1 MEKLNLPLLISF
13 LGLGFLLSGAH
24 ADVRFPNAPAPIA
37 AVSDTLPPEKKIHFL
52 STKDNQRVEMEVI
65 NDQVVYLK
73 INDRVI
79 PASEYA
85 QYQSLTDELR
95 SKDPA
100 RRKPAP
106 KPAPATAP
114 KEEVVVFEPGAQPNG
129 EIQPFQP
136 YPGEWPTDTVVV
148 SHLESKDK
156 QWQEV
161 TADTIVAFKWPPPRT
176 PASSDLTTALGQKLL
191 QDGLITD
198 QKNFSAELGPFG
210 MKVNGKTQP
219 AEVLSTYQAWYEQ
232 YTGKPIGGSWISIQA
247 TTTKE

>member
-1 MEKLNLPLLISF
+1 MAKLILPLLLPF
-13 LGLGFLLSGAH
+13 LGSGSLLFGAH
-24 ADVRFPNAPAPIA
+24 ADVSFPNPPAPIA
-37 AVSDTLPPEKKIHFL
+37 VVSDTLPPEKKIRFL
-52 STKDNQRVEMEVI
+52 STKDDERVEMEVI

-106 KPAPATAP
+106 KPAPP
-114 KEEVVVFEPGAQPNG
+114 PKQKEEVVVFEPGTKPATAS
-129 EIQPFQP
+129 EFQP
-136 YPGEWPTDTVVV
+136 YPGKWPTDTTVV

-156 QWQEV
+156 QWKAV

-176 PASSDLTTALGQKLL
+176 SASPDLTAALGQKLL

-198 QKNFSAELGPFG
+198 LKNFSAELGPFG

-219 AEVLSTYQAWYEQ
+219 AEVQSTYQTWYEQ
-232 YTGKPIGGSWISIQA
+232 YTGKPIGSNWISIKA